1 MKTFLIKV
9 LSDSNNAMIT
19 SMLKKLASERVI
31 TFEEAVL
38 SGGTGSPISEEQGRE
53 MIDQAELGPYY
64 TTQEAKKI
72 LKI

>member
-9 LSDSNNAMIT
+9 LSDSNNTMVT
-19 SMLKKLASERVI
+19 SMLKKLVSDKVI
-31 TFEEAVL
+31 EFEETIPPA
-38 SGGTGSPISEEQGRE
+38 GKGSPISEEQSRE

-64 TTQEAKKI
+64 TTQEAKNI